1 MSERSFDVGEFD
13 SVALEGSCRVVVHV
27 GDKASVRAEGDEAA
41 VERLDVRVED
51 GTLRIARRGSWL
63 DFRSFGRDATVY
75 VAAPALDGASVAGSG
90 SMRVDRIESRVF
102 EAAVRGSGG
111 LRIDE
116 VRAGLAELSLS
127 GSGSM
132 RIDALEAEK
141 LDAALAGSGGIRA
154 SGTAEDSRVALCGS
168 GSARLEGL
176 ETRRTTVAAR
186 GSGRIAV
193 QASETVEGSL
203 KGSGSVTVHGPA
215 RCSVSRKGS
224 GHVRVAA

>member
-27 GDKASVRAEGDEAA
+27 GEKTSVHAEGDEAA
-41 VERLDVRVED
+41 LERLDVRVEG

-63 DFRSFGRDATVY
+63 DIGRLGRATVY

-90 SMRVDRIESRVF
+90 SMRVDRIQSRVF

-116 VRAGLAELSLS
+116 VQTGVADLSLS

-132 RIDALEAEK
+132 RIDALQAEQF
-141 LDAALAGSGGIRA
+141 DAALSGSGGLRA
-154 SGTAEDSRVALCGS
+154 AGTAEKSRVALRGS
-168 GSARLEGL
+168 GSARLEQL
-176 ETRRTTVAAR
+176 ETRLTTVAAN
-186 GSGRIAV
+186 GSGSIAV
-193 QASETVEGSL
+193 QASEAVEGSL
-203 KGSGSVTVHGPA
+203 KGSGSVIVHGPA

-224 GHVRVAA
+224 GHVRCAA